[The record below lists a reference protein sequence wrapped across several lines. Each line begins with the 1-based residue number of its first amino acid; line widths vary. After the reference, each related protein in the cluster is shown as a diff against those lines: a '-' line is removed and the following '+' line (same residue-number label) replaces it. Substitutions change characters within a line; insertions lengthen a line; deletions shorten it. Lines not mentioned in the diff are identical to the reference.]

1 MLFAEKPESEWPEA
15 KKLLFAITVT
25 IGLVKMNTTKRSIR
39 VVRPRVNAN
48 PRTPPTAKK

>member
-1 MLFAEKPESEWPEA
+1 MLLAEKPESGWPDE

-25 IGLVKMNTTKRSIR
+25 IGLVKTNTTKRSIS
-39 VVRPRVNAN
+39 VVRPNVKAN